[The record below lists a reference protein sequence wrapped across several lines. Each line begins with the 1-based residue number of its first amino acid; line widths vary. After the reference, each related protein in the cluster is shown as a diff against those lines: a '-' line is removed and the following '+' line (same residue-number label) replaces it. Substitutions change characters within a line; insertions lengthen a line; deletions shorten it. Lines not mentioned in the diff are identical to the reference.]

1 MGVTP
6 GMWGTVR
13 MQMAFQQ
20 VFLAL
25 SIKTVK
31 PEILIANAKDKF
43 DAAGKLIDEP
53 TATLIKKQLGALTE
67 MLIQQKENK

>member
-1 MGVTP
+1 
-6 GMWGTVR
+6 
-13 MQMAFQQ
+13 MAFQQ

-43 DAAGKLIDEP
+43 DADGKLIDEA
-53 TATLIKKQLGALTE
+53 TVTLIKKQLGALTE